1 MKCRM
6 VSLKEGSALRASRSF
21 PPLEALP
28 FLILPSCQLAS
39 TARGE
44 GLHGGLLEGSCG
56 RRRRNTIA
64 KPGKRR
70 HV

>member
-1 MKCRM
+1 MKCRI

-21 PPLEALP
+21 APLKA
-28 FLILPSCQLAS
+28 FSFIFLPSCLLAS